1 MRIFPRHTQNAE
13 NLWKCKPRLCG
24 SRRKEFNMQ
33 TTIAI
38 AAAVL
43 VALAL
48 AALFPM
54 VAILL
59 TALGIVFMFLVFR

>member
-1 MRIFPRHTQNAE
+1 
-13 NLWKCKPRLCG
+13 
-24 SRRKEFNMQ
+24 MQ

>member
-1 MRIFPRHTQNAE
+1 MT
-13 NLWKCKPRLCG
+13 
-24 SRRKEFNMQ
+24 RKEVSVQ

-38 AAAVL
+38 LAAV
-43 VALAL
+43 VIVLAL